1 MVAVPLLAVRCW
13 FGGVP
18 GAGGVQCG
26 MVYVMGVVG
35 SMQGLN
41 VYCSIEW
48 VCCITDRVDWDGE
61 ASLGVHLKV
70 ANRLILEQSVEG
82 VGVREGND
90 EQGFEGG
97 LALV

>member
-1 MVAVPLLAVRCW
+1 
-13 FGGVP
+13 
-18 GAGGVQCG
+18 

-35 SMQGLN
+35 SMQGFD

-48 VCCITDRVDWDGE
+48 LCCITDRVDWDGE

-82 VGVREGND
+82 VGVWEGNG
-90 EQGFEGG
+90 EKGFEGG
-97 LALV
+97 FPLV